1 MTKAFQAAFLVLA
14 AGTYAVRAPAQ
25 QRDPAAAQALFD
37 EARTLMKSKRF
48 EEACPKLAES
58 QRLDPGIGTQF
69 RLADCYEQQGK
80 IASAWAG
87 FLDVASVA
95 AGSGQADREK
105 AARARA
111 AHLEA
116 RLPKLT
122 IVVPQASRVSGL
134 EIRRDGVMV
143 GEAQWGS
150 AVPADPGDHQIVV
163 SAPGKRE
170 FTGSVSLR
178 ESTPATF
185 NVPLLEDAPSSA
197 SPAVAAA
204 AVAAPAPQAATPP
217 PAPAAPPPPEKDT
230 PPPSSGSSGPG
241 VAVIT
246 IGAVGIVGLAVGTTF
261 GLMASSKYDESKNHC
276 STNDENLCSQE
287 GVDLRDKAF
296 AFGNVATVSFIVGGV
311 ALASA
316 ATLWIVNSSSGES
329 PPHAASLVRSLR
341 AGVRG
346 GPERGTLVLE
356 GRF

>member
-1 MTKAFQAAFLVLA
+1 MNKALGMTFLVA
-14 AGTYAVRAPAQ
+14 AATCAAAPPAHAQ

-37 EARTLMKSKRF
+37 EARTLMKSQRF
-48 EEACPKLAES
+48 DEACPKLAES

-95 AGSGQADREK
+95 AGAGQTDRER

-111 AHLEA
+111 AHLES

-122 IVVPQASRVSGL
+122 IVVPPTSRVSGL
-134 EIRRDGVMV
+134 EITRDSVAI

-150 AVPADPGDHQIVV
+150 AVPVDPGDHRIVV
-163 SAPGKRE
+163 SAPGKRQ
-170 FTGSVSLR
+170 FTGSVAVR
-178 ESTPATF
+178 EATPATF
-185 NVPLLEDAPSSA
+185 NVPMLEAAPEGA
-197 SPAVAAA
+197 SPTVAAA
-204 AVAAPAPQAATPP
+204 PAAQAATP
-217 PAPAAPPPPEKDT
+217 APATVPPQNDA

-246 IGAVGIVGLAVGTTF
+246 IGAVGIVGVALGTTF
-261 GLMASSKYDESKNHC
+261 GLMASSKYDESKTHC
-276 STNDENLCSQE
+276 RLSDENLCDQQ

-296 AFGNVATVSFIVGGV
+296 TFGNVATVSFIVGGI

-316 ATLWIVNSSSGES
+316 ATLWIVNSSSEKSPSES
-329 PPHAASLVRSLR
+329 ATLVRSLR